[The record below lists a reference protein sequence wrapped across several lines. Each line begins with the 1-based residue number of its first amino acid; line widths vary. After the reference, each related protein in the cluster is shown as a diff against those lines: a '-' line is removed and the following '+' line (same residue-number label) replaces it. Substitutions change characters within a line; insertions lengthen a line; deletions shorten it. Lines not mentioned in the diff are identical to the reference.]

1 VLRPKALTLIITY
14 KFARAIGSF
23 LAALVGAV
31 LVLAGLSLPLEN
43 WAQELHDNAVSE
55 VALDLTSFVLTAV
68 EPRHLWEVIGAIGL
82 DALVLTLEGW
92 ALLRGW
98 RWGVWLVVVASAV
111 GKPAV
116 LRVVRGDDHR
126 REARDGAQQCLH
138 QPAQKCLPERNT
150 VHRYFF
156 SRRPRRVNRPIV
168 RWGEERVG

>member
-1 VLRPKALTLIITY
+1 MHGLPAVHRPKALTLIITY

-31 LVLAGLSLPLEN
+31 LVIAGLSSPLET

-55 VALDLTSFVLTAV
+55 VALDVTSFVLTAV
-68 EPRHLWEVIGAIGL
+68 EPRHLWEVIGALGL

-111 GKPAV
+111 LVPWEIYALVGHPSVFRAAV
-116 LRVVRGDDHR
+116 LVLNALIVGWLLTHALRKGR
-126 REARDGAQQCLH
+126 
-138 QPAQKCLPERNT
+138 T
-150 VHRYFF
+150 
-156 SRRPRRVNRPIV
+156 PIILM
-168 RWGEERVG
+168 EERIG